1 MSRIPRVITVAVVL
15 FMNCLTA
22 ASVRAANAP
31 QRPGLPAGADVAGRK
46 KIVFISGTPSH
57 GYAQHEQYAGC
68 MLLAKDLNENVP
80 GVVCE
85 VYKHEWPA
93 DEHAFDGAAA
103 IVIFCDG
110 GPGHIAI
117 PHLKQLGEL
126 MDKGV
131 GLGCIHYAVELP
143 KGEAGD
149 LFKKWIGGYF
159 ETYWSVNPTWTG
171 HFTQLPQ
178 HDVTRGVH
186 PFTTHDEWYYH
197 MRFRDN
203 MEGVTPILSAV
214 PPDST
219 REGKD
224 DAHGGNPA
232 VRAGIG
238 KNIPETTVWVATRQD
253 GGRGFGCTGAHY
265 HFNWA
270 QDDFRK
276 TILNSTLWIAHVDV
290 PQDGVKSKTPT
301 ADELLENL
309 DEGRGKKPP
318 KDFTKEKLQ
327 EQIERTNRPEAAAA
341 N

>member
-1 MSRIPRVITVAVVL
+1 MSRNRRGIAAFVL
-15 FMNCLTA
+15 LICFA
-22 ASVRAANAP
+22 ALSALGADEP
-31 QRPGLPAGADVAGRK
+31 QTPGLPVGADLAGRK
-46 KIVFISGTPSH
+46 KIVFISGKPSH

-80 GVVCE
+80 GVVCQ

-110 GPGHIAI
+110 GEGHIVI

-126 MDKGV
+126 MNKGV
-131 GLGCIHYAVELP
+131 GLGCIHYAVEVP
-143 KGEAGD
+143 KGEVGD
-149 LFKKWIGGYF
+149 DFKKWIGGYF
-159 ETYWSVNPTWTG
+159 ETFWSVNPTWTG
-171 HFTQLPQ
+171 HFTEIPQ
-178 HDVTRGVH
+178 NEVTRGVH

-232 VRAGIG
+232 VREGIG
-238 KNIPETTVWVATRQD
+238 KKESETTVWIATRD
-253 GGRGFGCTGAHY
+253 NDGRGFGCTGAHY

-270 QDDFRK
+270 QNDFRK
-276 TILNSTLWIAHVDV
+276 TILNSILWIAHVEV
-290 PQDGVKSKTPT
+290 PANGVQSKTPT

-309 DEGRGKKPP
+309 DPKKLP
-318 KDFTKEKLQ
+318 KDFSKEKLQ
-327 EQIERTNRPEAAAA
+327 QQIEEMNRPQSAAAEK
-341 N
+341 

>member
-1 MSRIPRVITVAVVL
+1 MSRTCRGIAAFALLIS
-15 FMNCLTA
+15 LTTLSALA
-22 ASVRAANAP
+22 ADEP
-31 QRPGLPAGADVAGRK
+31 QTPGLAAGTDLAARK

-80 GVVCE
+80 GVVCQ
-85 VYKHEWPA
+85 VYKHEWPK

-117 PHLKQLGEL
+117 PHLKQLADL

-143 KGEAGD
+143 TGEAGD
-149 LFKKWIGGYF
+149 DFRKWIGGYF
-159 ETYWSVNPTWTG
+159 ETFWSVNPTWTG
-171 HFTQLPQ
+171 HFSDIPQ
-178 HDVTRGVH
+178 QDVTRGVH
-186 PFTTHDEWYYH
+186 LFTTHDEWYYH

-219 REGKD
+219 RQGKD

-232 VRAGIG
+232 VREGIG
-238 KNIPETTVWVATRQD
+238 KNQAETTVWISTRENN
-253 GGRGFGCTGAHY
+253 GRGFGCTGAHF

-270 QDDFRK
+270 QNDFRK
-276 TILNSTLWIAHVDV
+276 TILNSIVWIAHVEV
-290 PQDGVKSKTPT
+290 PQDGVQSKTPT
-301 ADELLENL
+301 VDELLENL
-309 DEGRGKKPP
+309 DPKKPP
-318 KDFTKEKLQ
+318 RDFSKEKLEQ
-327 EQIERTNRPEAAAA
+327 QIEEMNRPQSAATEGK
-341 N
+341 